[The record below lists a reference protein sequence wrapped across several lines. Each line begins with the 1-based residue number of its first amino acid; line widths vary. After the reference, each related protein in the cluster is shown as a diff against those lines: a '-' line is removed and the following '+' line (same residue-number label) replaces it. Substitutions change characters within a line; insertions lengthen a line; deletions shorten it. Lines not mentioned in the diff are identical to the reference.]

1 MLGDTALV
9 LAAAGGH
16 TDILETLTSCG
27 SLEVSSDQ
35 EDRAVRAAAGA
46 GQCEA
51 VTLLLRENRRRDML
65 LGASV
70 AAARRGH
77 SQVWISCHLI
87 NTYHTIPCRLS
98 RQCWTSVLI

>member
-1 MLGDTALV
+1 M

-35 EDRAVRAAAGA
+35 EDRAVRAAGEAGHC
-46 GQCEA
+46 Q
-51 VTLLLRENRRRDML
+51 VVSLLLRGNKERDQL

-77 SQVWISCHLI
+77 SQVWI
-87 NTYHTIPCRLS
+87 T
-98 RQCWTSVLI
+98 

>member
-1 MLGDTALV
+1 MFTGDTALV

-16 TDILETLTSCG
+16 TGILETLTSCG
-27 SLEVSSDQ
+27 SLEVSSVQ

-46 GQCEA
+46 GHSEV
-51 VTLLLRENRRRDML
+51 VTLLLRGNRGRDLL

-77 SQVWISCHLI
+77 CQVWITCH
-87 NTYHTIPCRLS
+87 
-98 RQCWTSVLI
+98 

>member
-1 MLGDTALV
+1 MFAGDTALV

-35 EDRAVRAAAGA
+35 GDRAVRAAAGA
-46 GQCEA
+46 GHSEV
-51 VTLLLRENRRRDML
+51 VTLLLRGDKGRDKL

-77 SQVWISCHLI
+77 SQVWSMEHI
-87 NTYHTIPCRLS
+87 
-98 RQCWTSVLI
+98 TSH